1 MFSSAAAVLEQ
12 ELSKK
17 LVGAVSAGRTACVTK
32 DACLASEGLKS
43 PETSVQTLEQLE
55 VVTTTALS
63 RLRLMARK

>member
-1 MFSSAAAVLEQ
+1 MFSSVPAVLEQ

-17 LVGAVSAGRTACVTK
+17 LVGAMSAGRTVCVSK

-43 PETSVQTLEQLE
+43 PEKSVQTLEQLE

-63 RLRLMARK
+63 RLRVMA